1 MSQSIDLDPENWE
14 DFRKKSHFA
23 LDAMIDYLRDARSQP
38 VWRPPSEEALTRFD
52 RDLPLKEKDFA
63 QVIEDFERYIKPYA
77 NGNIHPMFMGW
88 AQGAGTPVG
97 MISEMLAA
105 GMNSNCGG
113 RNHIAIDVEKQ
124 IARWM
129 AQIFDFP
136 LDASGIF
143 VTGAS
148 IANFYSLLVA
158 RNQAFDSND
167 VRLKGL
173 QSHGAQLV
181 AYASIEAHNCVQQ
194 AMELAGLGARNLR
207 LIASDENRGI
217 IVNNLRRKILSD
229 RAEGLKPF
237 LIVGT
242 AGTVDTG
249 AIDPLDQLA
258 DVACD
263 ENLWF
268 HIDGAFGVLA
278 ALSPKLKPLLKGL
291 DRADSVAFDFHKWLH
306 VPYDAGFFLIRDAQ
320 AHLNAFASNAAYLT
334 RAPRGLA
341 GGDIWPCD
349 LGADLSRS
357 FRALKTWM
365 TIESFGSNKLAQC
378 IEQTCY
384 LAKQL
389 EQHIKKSSFFL
400 MRAPVTLNIVCFGIR
415 DDDDGTLARE
425 IVMDLHE
432 RGLAAPSLT
441 ILDGQPAI
449 RAAILNHRTREEDID
464 NFIILLNEALTRAQ
478 ENLKKNDRTLQQAD
492 V

>member
-1 MSQSIDLDPENWE
+1 
-14 DFRKKSHFA
+14 
-23 LDAMIDYLRDARSQP
+23 
-38 VWRPPSEEALTRFD
+38 
-52 RDLPLKEKDFA
+52 
-63 QVIEDFERYIKPYA
+63 
-77 NGNIHPMFMGW
+77 
-88 AQGAGTPVG
+88 
-97 MISEMLAA
+97 
-105 GMNSNCGG
+105 
-113 RNHIAIDVEKQ
+113 
-124 IARWM
+124 
-129 AQIFDFP
+129 
-136 LDASGIF
+136 
-143 VTGAS
+143 
-148 IANFYSLLVA
+148 
-158 RNQAFDSND
+158 
-167 VRLKGL
+167 
-173 QSHGAQLV
+173 
-181 AYASIEAHNCVQQ
+181 
-194 AMELAGLGARNLR
+194 MELAGLGARNLR

-258 DVACD
+258 DVADD

-415 DDDDGTLARE
+415 NDDDGTLARE

>member
-1 MSQSIDLDPENWE
+1 MSQSVDLDPENWE

-23 LDAMIDYLRDARSQP
+23 LDAMIDYLRDSRSHP
-38 VWRPPSEEALTRFD
+38 VWRPPTEEALTRFD
-52 RDLPLKEKDFA
+52 RDLPAQERDFA
-63 QVIEDFERYIKPYA
+63 QVIIDFERYIKPFA

-113 RNHIAIDVEKQ
+113 RNHIALDVEKQ
-124 IARWM
+124 IARWV
-129 AQIFDFP
+129 AQLFDFP

-167 VRLKGL
+167 VRLNGL
-173 QSHGAQLV
+173 QANGPKLV
-181 AYASIEAHNCVQQ
+181 AYTSIEAHNCVRQ
-194 AMELAGLGARNLR
+194 AMELAGLGTRNLH
-207 LIASDENRGI
+207 LIASDENRRMI
-217 IVNNLRRKILSD
+217 INDLRSKILSD

-237 LIVGT
+237 LIVGK

-258 DVACD
+258 DVACE

-278 ALSPKLKPLLKGL
+278 ALSQNLKPLLKGL

-320 AHLNAFASNAAYLT
+320 AHRNAFAANAAYLT

-341 GGDIWPCD
+341 SGDIWPCD

-365 TIESFGSNKLAQC
+365 TIETFGSKKLAQC

-389 EQHIKKSSFFL
+389 EQHIKKSSYFL
-400 MRAPVTLNIVCFGIR
+400 MRAPVTLNIVCFGVR
-415 DDDDGTLARE
+415 GDDDGSLTQE

-432 RGLAAPSLT
+432 RGVAAPSLT

-464 NFIILLNEALTRAQ
+464 NFIVLLNEALVRAQ
-478 ENLKKNDRTLQQAD
+478 ENVMKHD
-492 V
+492 